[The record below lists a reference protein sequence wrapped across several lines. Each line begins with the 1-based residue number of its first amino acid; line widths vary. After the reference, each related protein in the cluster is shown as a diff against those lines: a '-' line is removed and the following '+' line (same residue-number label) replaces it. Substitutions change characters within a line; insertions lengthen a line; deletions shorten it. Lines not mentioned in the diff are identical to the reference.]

1 LIQNPHNSRL
11 KDLMI
16 HARIFCIYLIC
27 ILSINISVFG
37 QQTLSTENQNEL
49 YDEAMMAFDQGSYE
63 LAYNMFDK
71 VLSQKKDFQT
81 ESASYFKAISAL
93 YAGKED
99 GFESVEAFVLDNPVS
114 PHFTPAHYVLGNYWF
129 DKGDFTKTI
138 SYFGQCDVNTLERSE
153 SETLNFKLGFAQFKL
168 NNFEEAKTRFT
179 KIIEFKANHFL
190 EASYYLANI
199 HYSEK
204 KFNSALEVLQPIA
217 DVEGPYNDKIV
228 LLTANILFKTK
239 QFKELYK
246 LSAAKLTNAVT
257 DLNKELNKLCAEAY
271 FEEKKYTLA
280 SKHFQR
286 YLDLTGDRADAD
298 TFYKTGLS
306 YFNQRDDDS
315 AIKNFKKSGLAKGAI
330 GEISSFYLGKLYLK
344 QRNLNYAY
352 AAFRT
357 VADNKEPSDKAVYE
371 EATFIAA
378 KLSFERGL
386 YDNAIIELKAFN
398 KAFPQSRWL
407 AESNE
412 LMAQAFLKTSNYQ
425 QAIDHIETIA
435 NKTTTLKKAYQRISL
450 QQGQLY
456 FNDSKFEL
464 AIGFFDK
471 SLIYQIDKTLAAQAF
486 YLNGESYALLQK
498 NQDAERSYTKAT
510 ALQAHPWSNDAYYG
524 LGYIHYNA
532 KSFSNAAS
540 MFETFIAGAKNE
552 NPFYND
558 AILRLADC
566 QYVAKEYT
574 KALTTY
580 GGLLDYKSS
589 YVTYQ
594 KGLIY
599 RLMGDVSNARIA
611 FNVLIANQ
619 DKEYM
624 GKAIFQKGDLEF
636 EASNFPVALKDFDKL
651 LKEAPESE
659 LVPFAKSRQGLSYFN
674 INDFESAK
682 RIYVDILQNHLNS
695 PVASSALLGL
705 QEVQKRGVV
714 VDNFEALLSAYQI
727 AHPDDSSL
735 EVVAF
740 ESAKTIYYGEKYN
753 EAVTKFTDF
762 INKYPQSGF
771 LMDAEYFRADSY
783 FRNKDWVN
791 ATKGFEV
798 LLGYSNSS
806 YQSRAFDKRGK
817 ALLAMEDYKGS
828 LVNYNRMLA
837 TMGSPKDSYLA
848 HEGRM
853 LAYLELDQ
861 FDSAMVAIESILSG
875 SWKPAN
881 AESKIWLTKAKIL
894 MAKGSFNQ
902 ALDEL
907 IKVMNDAKNENAA
920 EANYLMGEIYFKQG
934 AFKNSLEVLFD
945 LNKSYGAYRYWIG
958 KSFLLIAD
966 NYLSLNELLQARAT
980 LESVVQ
986 NTELQEIR
994 SIAKQKLKEIEE
1006 KEKKIMSVDSISND
1020 TLR

>member
-1 LIQNPHNSRL
+1 MIQKPHNSRL
-11 KDLMI
+11 KELMI
-16 HARIFCIYLIC
+16 HARIFCIFLIC
-27 ILSINISVFG
+27 ILNFNSSVFS
-37 QQTLSTENQNEL
+37 QQTLTSENQNEF
-49 YDEAMMAFDQGSYE
+49 YDEAMMAFDQGSFE
-63 LAYNMFDK
+63 LSFKLFDD
-71 VLSQKKDFQT
+71 VLGQKK
-81 ESASYFKAISAL
+81 SYLSESAL
-93 YAGKED
+93 YFKTVSALNGGRENGLALVED
-99 GFESVEAFVLDNPVS
+99 FIKDNPVS
-114 PHFTPAHYVLGNYWF
+114 SYLTPANYVLGSYWF

-168 NNFEEAKTRFT
+168 KNYEEAKTRFT
-179 KIIEFKANHFL
+179 SIIDFKSNYFL

-204 KFNSALEVLQPIA
+204 QYNTALEVLQPIA
-217 DVEGPYNDKIV
+217 DVAGPYNDKIV

-271 FEEKKYTLA
+271 FEEKKYALSA
-280 SKHFQR
+280 KHFQR

-306 YFNQRDDDS
+306 YFNQGDETN
-315 AIKNFKKSGLAKGAI
+315 AIKNFKKSGLAKGQI

-352 AAFRT
+352 AAFKT
-357 VADNKEPSDKAVYE
+357 VADNKEPSNKAVFE
-371 EATFIAA
+371 EATFLAA

-386 YDNAIIELKAFN
+386 YDNAIQELKGFN
-398 KAFPQSRWL
+398 KTFPKSRWL

-425 QAIDHIETIA
+425 QAIDHIEAIA

-456 FNDSKFEL
+456 FNDSEFDL
-464 AIGFFDK
+464 AIGFYDK
-471 SLIYQIDKTLAAQAF
+471 SLTYQIDKTLAAQAF
-486 YLNGESYALLQK
+486 YLTGESYALLQK
-498 NQDAERSYTKAT
+498 NQEAERSFTKAT
-510 ALQAHPWSNDAYYG
+510 ALKVSPWSNDAYYG

-532 KSFSNAAS
+532 KAFSNAS
-540 MFETFIAGAKNE
+540 RLFETFIAGAKRE

-580 GGLLDYKSS
+580 GRLVDYKSS

-594 KGLIY
+594 RGLIY
-599 RLMGDVSNARIA
+599 RLMGDISNARIA

-624 GKAIFQKGDLEF
+624 GKALFQKGDLEF
-636 EASNFPVALKDFDKL
+636 EAANFPVALKDFDKL
-651 LKEAPESE
+651 LKVAPESE

-714 VDNFEALLSAYQI
+714 VDNFEAILSAYQP

-740 ESAKTIYYGEKYN
+740 ESAKTIYYGEKYS

-762 INKYPQSGF
+762 IIKYPQSGF
-771 LMDAEYFRADSY
+771 LVDAEYFRADSY
-783 FRNKDWVN
+783 FRSKDWFN
-791 ATKGFEV
+791 ASKGFEA
-798 LLGYSNSS
+798 LLGYSNSA

-817 ALLAMEDYKGS
+817 ALLAMQDYKGALS
-828 LVNYNRMLA
+828 NYNMMLA
-837 TMGSPKDSYLA
+837 MMGSPKDSYLA

-894 MAKGSFNQ
+894 IAKGSFNQ
-902 ALDEL
+902 SMDEL

-934 AFKNSLEVLFD
+934 AFKNSLEVLFE
-945 LNKSYGAYRYWIG
+945 LNKSYGAYRYWVG

-994 SIAKQKLKEIEE
+994 SIATRKLKEIET
-1006 KEKKIMSVDSISND
+1006 KEKAIMSVDSISND